1 MDPDEI
7 ELKTINK
14 LFEYEKQTRIID
26 NLDEDQLKIFV
37 DYIVNYIWNNRRLFL
52 LLDLILYKY
61 ILDPKSFINVW
72 NKSQIGTTTSNKKS
86 YLHLLGLRGLSL
98 SELSDVNIQNLTGG
112 ELLIYDSVT
121 NKWNS
126 TKYLT
131 SDPATAPDNDGN
143 LPSNI
148 LGTNQIEI
156 NGGNF

>member
-1 MDPDEI
+1 MAEI
-7 ELKTINK
+7 KVRVGQQPAIKVISSLA
-14 LFEYEKQTRIID
+14 
-26 NLDEDQLKIFV
+26 
-37 DYIVNYIWNNRRLFL
+37 
-52 LLDLILYKY
+52 
-61 ILDPKSFINVW
+61 
-72 NKSQIGTTTSNKKS
+72 GA
-86 YLHLLGLRGLSL
+86 RGLSL

-148 LGTNQIEI
+148 LGNNQIEI